1 MADFYKLHL
10 YSQSEET
17 VYEYVFVRVV
27 FARYVVSASDRPGGS
42 GAAATTRIS
51 VSGRICNADAIA
63 NS

>member
-10 YSQSEET
+10 YSQSEEI

-27 FARYVVSASDRPGGS
+27 FARYVVSVSNRPGGP

-51 VSGRICNADAIA
+51 VAGCIRNTNAIA